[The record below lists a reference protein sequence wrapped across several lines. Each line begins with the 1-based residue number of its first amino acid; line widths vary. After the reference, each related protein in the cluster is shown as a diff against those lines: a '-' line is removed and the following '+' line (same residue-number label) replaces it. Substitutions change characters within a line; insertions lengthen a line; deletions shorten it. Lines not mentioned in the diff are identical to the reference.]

1 MFTSKADSSYSL
13 PQLSTGKPHASA
25 VVTISSTHPVGSI
38 DVPVPY
44 TRWPG
49 SETGRHP
56 PPPSGS
62 IR

>member
-1 MFTSKADSSYSL
+1 MFTSKADSSNSL
-13 PQLSTGKPHASA
+13 LQLSTGNPHASA
-25 VVTISSTHPVGSI
+25 VVTMSSTQPVGST